1 MNSIR
6 RFSSLFASTKS
17 NNITFI
23 GRWSV
28 PGSTNHHINQ
38 IVDRNNEDHCGVCI
52 TYDNNN
58 VSVNVNVNNQEQK
71 INDEI
76 EDYYLAFIL

>member
-6 RFSSLFASTKS
+6 RFSSLFASTNS

-28 PGSTNHHINQ
+28 PGSTNHQINQ
-38 IVDRNNEDHCGVCI
+38 IVDRNNEDHCGACI
-52 TYDNNN
+52 IN
-58 VSVNVNVNNQEQK
+58 NVNNDDNVNNKNK
-71 INDEI
+71 IKKNEI
-76 EDYYLAFIL
+76 DEDYYEAFIL

>member
-6 RFSSLFASTKS
+6 RFSSLFASTNS

-38 IVDRNNEDHCGVCI
+38 IVDRNNEDHCGACI
-52 TYDNNN
+52 INNEN
-58 VSVNVNVNNQEQK
+58 NDDNVNNKNK
-71 INDEI
+71 IKKNEI
-76 EDYYLAFIL
+76 DEDYYEAFIL

>member
-6 RFSSLFASTKS
+6 RFSSLFASTNSK
-17 NNITFI
+17 NITFI

-52 TYDNNN
+52 INNEN
-58 VSVNVNVNNQEQK
+58 NDDNVNNKNK
-71 INDEI
+71 IKKNEI
-76 EDYYLAFIL
+76 DEDYYEAFIL